1 MNYLEE
7 HKKIFGCEK
16 PIIGCLHL
24 LPLPGT
30 PYYNEDTTIEKN
42 IERLKHDAKI
52 LMENGVDAVVF
63 ANEGDRP
70 YLTSVGPEVIAAYV
84 RVVTEILPMIHVPY
98 GCGCLIDPIA
108 TLAIAKA
115 IGAKFIRTYV
125 TNSYEGTFGHQEFS
139 PAEVFRYRHQIDA
152 DDVHVYTYFDAHAGV
167 CLDTRP
173 IEAQISSG
181 LAALPISGILVGG
194 PRAGLP
200 PETSAFA
207 NVKKAFPDIPLIL
220 GSGANKDNIA
230 DLMPYCDGL
239 IVGTTTKR
247 DKYLYNEMDLD
258 RAKEFITAAKAARK

>member
-7 HKKIFGCEK
+7 HKKIFGCDK

-30 PYYNEDTTIEKN
+30 PYYNEETTIEKN
-42 IERLKHDAKI
+42 IERLKHDAAI

-84 RVVTEILPMIHVPY
+84 RVVTEVLPMIHVPY

-125 TNSYEGTFGHQEFS
+125 TNSYEGTFGHQEFCPLKYS
-139 PAEVFRYRHQIDA
+139 
-152 DDVHVYTYFDAHAGV
+152 
-167 CLDTRP
+167 DTVIRSMP
-173 IEAQISSG
+173 MMYMFI
-181 LAALPISGILVGG
+181 
-194 PRAGLP
+194 
-200 PETSAFA
+200 
-207 NVKKAFPDIPLIL
+207 LIL
-220 GSGANKDNIA
+220 MHTLEYAWIHAQLK
-230 DLMPYCDGL
+230 LKFP
-239 IVGTTTKR
+239 
-247 DKYLYNEMDLD
+247 
-258 RAKEFITAAKAARK
+258 AA